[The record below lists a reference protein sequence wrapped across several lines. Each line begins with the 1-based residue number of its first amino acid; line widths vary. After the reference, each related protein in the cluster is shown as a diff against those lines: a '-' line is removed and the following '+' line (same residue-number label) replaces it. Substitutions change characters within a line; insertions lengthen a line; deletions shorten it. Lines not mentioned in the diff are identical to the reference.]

1 MTGAV
6 DEESIIKSGQYMT
19 VSLNNLPDTYDD
31 FGLPLRKN
39 KTEFEVNNSPDNGF
53 LVMNSRSSRN
63 NLKDLLANRKKN
75 MKGKSDWF
83 LDALVE
89 SDSFDV
95 PVNVSIVD
103 IVAVNP
109 LESFNGK
116 HLYRMAP
123 I

>member
-1 MTGAV
+1 MLTYYRTSA
-6 DEESIIKSGQYMT
+6 DLSAFCR
-19 VSLNNLPDTYDD
+19 YDD

-39 KTEFEVNNSPDNGF
+39 KTDFEVPVSPDSEA

-63 NLKDLLANRKKN
+63 GLKELLANRKKN

-95 PVNVSIVD
+95 PVNVSVVD
-103 IVAVNP
+103 IVAANP
-109 LESFNGK
+109 LESFHGIFVVL
-116 HLYRMAP
+116 HYGIILS
-123 I
+123 